1 VTIPPR
7 DRRALAKF
15 CVELGEQ
22 RRAMQYDCSAME
34 DRHHSDPAGP
44 DDAHRPRLDRL
55 DSRARATSSTGV
67 VVRTGPAGPAGLDD
81 GGLGNVGGVERL
93 DDTLVQAIDDVL
105 RAEDPVVWGRSP
117 GGGGTTG
124 PSGASP
130 TPADVAG
137 PTDLGGVAGLAG
149 VDRPPATG
157 RRGATGPAGDALGG
171 LPRPLATMR
180 AYVPRGNTLDDAT
193 FRRRHRLLCWVLA
206 AHLPGLLGFGLV
218 QGLAPGGAL
227 APLLVPAAC
236 LVVARAVRSRRLA
249 AFHVTAGLVFCS
261 STLVQLSGG
270 MIEAHFH
277 FFVLIG
283 LIALY
288 QDWVPFVWNVA
299 FTVLSHGVYSALA
312 ADAMFNHHAGQS
324 HPWTWALIHGVA
336 VLAACVGVIVFWK
349 NTELEQR
356 RNTVLAEDLAA
367 ARVDAAQQQSVSE
380 LFVNLARRNQAL
392 LDRQLAL
399 ITELE
404 HRERRPE
411 ALEDLFQLDHLAT
424 RIRRNA
430 ESLLV
435 LSGDEQIRRWGQPVA
450 LTEVVR
456 AAAAE
461 IEDYRRVEVHVTE
474 HLELAGQA
482 VADTAH
488 LLAELIENATC
499 FSPPRSQVQVRS
511 HAAPNPGAR
520 CLLTV
525 EDTGFGMSD
534 HDIERANVVLADPPD
549 VDLRDRTLG
558 FQVVGRLAR
567 RYGLRVRLTPTP
579 GGGVT
584 AVVTLPDALVSERS
598 AAPARPLH
606 ASRSKAA
613 TDRSTERERKRAML
627 SRFQASQRAG
637 KAVAGAPV
645 GSLAPGSGMGR
656 HVTEEGA

>member
-1 VTIPPR
+1 
-7 DRRALAKF
+7 
-15 CVELGEQ
+15 
-22 RRAMQYDCSAME
+22 ME
-34 DRHHSDPAGP
+34 DRHRSDPAGQLTY
-44 DDAHRPRLDRL
+44 RQRLDRPHG
-55 DSRARATSSTGV
+55 RAREQYTTSIA
-67 VVRTGPAGPAGLDD
+67 VRRGQLGPGGNHGGNGSNGHQDAFAGLD
-81 GGLGNVGGVERL
+81 L
-93 DDTLVQAIDDVL
+93 DDTLVEAIGEIL
-105 RAEDPVVWGRSP
+105 RPEAPGIWGRPDGTGAAPGGDGTALPDGRHGPRGPYGSEGSDGASGPPPEGDGHEARAPVVE
-117 GGGGTTG
+117 
-124 PSGASP
+124 
-130 TPADVAG
+130 
-137 PTDLGGVAGLAG
+137 
-149 VDRPPATG
+149 
-157 RRGATGPAGDALGG
+157 PAGSTLQRWATAL
-171 LPRPLATMR
+171 RD
-180 AYVPRGNTLDDAT
+180 YVPTGNTLDDET
-193 FRRRHRLLCWVLA
+193 FRYRHRLLCWVLGI
-206 AHLPGLLGFGLV
+206 HLPALFVFGLV
-218 QGLAPGGAL
+218 RGHSPGYLALG
-227 APLLVPAAC
+227 LLVPAGC
-236 LVVARAVRSRRLA
+236 LLVAEMVRNRRLA

-261 STLVQLSGG
+261 SVLVELSDG

-288 QDWVPFVWNVA
+288 QDWVPFLWDVV
-299 FTVLSHGVYSALA
+299 FTVLSHGLGSALA
-312 ADAMFNHHAGQS
+312 AASMFNHHAGQD
-324 HPWTWALIHGVA
+324 HPWTWAAVHGVA
-336 VLAACVGVIVFWK
+336 VFAACIGVIVFWK

-356 RNTVLAEDLAA
+356 RNTVLAGHLAA

-404 HRERRPE
+404 DRERRPD

-435 LSGDEQIRRWGQPVA
+435 LSGDEQMRRWGQPVP

-461 IEDYRRVEVHVTE
+461 IEDYRRVDVLVTE

-482 VADTAH
+482 VADIAH

-499 FSPPRSQVQVRS
+499 FSPPRSQVEVRS
-511 HAAPNPGAR
+511 HAAPDAGSR

-534 HDIERANVVLADPPD
+534 ADLARANVVLADPPD
-549 VDLRDRTLG
+549 IDLRDRTLG
-558 FQVVGRLAR
+558 FQVVGRLSR
-567 RYGLRVRLTPTP
+567 RYGVQVRLTPTP
-579 GGGVT
+579 GGGIT
-584 AVVTLPDALVSERS
+584 AVVTLPDSLVSERP
-598 AAPARPLH
+598 AAPTRPLH
-606 ASRSKAA
+606 ARRTPAA
-613 TDRSTERERKRAML
+613 VAPTSPERERRRAML

-645 GSLAPGSGMGR
+645 GSLARGSGLGR